1 MTTREDRATQPMDH
15 GRLRWATIRI
25 LARTPLTS
33 VLFLLLLRF
42 SLNKCHAMK
51 SQFGV
56 VINIVTVIGIF
67 AVISLGSQSCRV
79 GDQRLLWIGPQCCLS
94 TEVDLELAARKL
106 GHMLFYLS
114 PKSGT
119 QYKGSLVKY
128 STYWC
133 TRFSVGMNWEW
144 PPLRDSVFFEQLPR
158 SYLADLGQ
166 FFLQEAAAT
175 YITKVEE
182 KIGVQILF

>member
-1 MTTREDRATQPMDH
+1 M
-15 GRLRWATIRI
+15 
-25 LARTPLTS
+25 S
-33 VLFLLLLRF
+33 
-42 SLNKCHAMK
+42 CHEI
-51 SQFGV
+51 S
-56 VINIVTVIGIF
+56 IWSCHYIVTVIGIF
-67 AVISLGSQSCRV
+67 AVISLGGKSCQV

-158 SYLADLGQ
+158 SYLADLGL
-166 FFLQEAAAT
+166 FF
-175 YITKVEE
+175 Y
-182 KIGVQILF
+182 KIGRGIFVQIKGQASILEKRHPLKVTGYFGA